1 MRVLA
6 ELVEPLV
13 DVLPALGASPQPV
26 GRDQLDVAA
35 LPGIVHLRGPE
46 LGGDQV
52 SRVAMDSEKYCKNNI
67 FTFFKILGS
76 LNLFVSMFK
85 QKRLLVIYS
94 TMVIT

>member
-1 MRVLA
+1 
-6 ELVEPLV
+6 
-13 DVLPALGASPQPV
+13 
-26 GRDQLDVAA
+26 
-35 LPGIVHLRGPE
+35 
-46 LGGDQV
+46 V